1 MSGDIKELGF
11 LHKPESCYRSI
22 LLEILEKGVL
32 KSNRMGIDTK
42 SIFNTSW
49 NSGKLLTEGY
59 FPLITMRKIF
69 FKGALVELFWILGI
83 LQTQNP
89 IPNIDRNNVIYL
101 KNENV
106 HYWDK
111 WADEK
116 GDLGPVYGKQ
126 LMEWDCGYFN
136 TTENDTLERAT
147 VNQIQNIIDTLRT
160 NPDDRR
166 LVFSMWN
173 PGELNDMALPPCHW
187 GGEFYSEPLEN
198 GKRCLHLRWIQR
210 SCDMPIGIPFDICLY
225 SLLLFM
231 MSKMTNHEVGTV
243 YGLFGDSHIYVNQIE
258 GVKEMLSSAINVP
271 PNLIYSGPDY
281 VEKLEDFQLDWFSI
295 ENYKPAKIINMP
307 VAV

>member
-1 MSGDIKELGF
+1 MSGDIKEIGF
-11 LHKPESCYRSI
+11 LRKPESCYRRI

-32 KSNRMGIDTK
+32 KSNRTGIDTK

-49 NSGKLLTEGY
+49 NSGKLLTKGY

-83 LQTQNP
+83 LQAQNP
-89 IPNIDRNNVIYL
+89 IPNTDRNNVMYL

-136 TTENDTLERAT
+136 VSKNDILERAT
-147 VNQIQNIIDTLRT
+147 VNQIQNIINTLRT

-187 GGEFYSEPLEN
+187 GGEFYSEPLEMVN
-198 GKRCLHLRWIQR
+198 GACI
-210 SCDMPIGIPFDICLY
+210 FDGFKGLVICLLGF
-225 SLLLFM
+225 LL
-231 MSKMTNHEVGTV
+231 
-243 YGLFGDSHIYVNQIE
+243 I
-258 GVKEMLSSAINVP
+258 SAFI
-271 PNLIYSGPDY
+271 LCFF
-281 VEKLEDFQLDWFSI
+281 L
-295 ENYKPAKIINMP
+295 
-307 VAV
+307 